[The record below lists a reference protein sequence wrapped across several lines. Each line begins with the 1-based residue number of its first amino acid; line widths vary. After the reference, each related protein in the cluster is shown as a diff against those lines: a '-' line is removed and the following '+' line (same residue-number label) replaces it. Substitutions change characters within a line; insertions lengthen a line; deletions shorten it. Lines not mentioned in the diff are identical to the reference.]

1 MIPISLAVDTVISM
15 VIMALILTTYGN
27 KQEEICQSMQIKT
40 NSRLLSN
47 GEISEVI
54 PPEKKL
60 QIVSQNEPDNI

>member
-1 MIPISLAVDTVISM
+1 MIPISLAVATVISM
-15 VIMALILTTYGN
+15 AIMALILTAYGN

-60 QIVSQNEPDNI
+60 